1 MIPSFITLNRYH
13 SFMRMAALF
22 LAAAAL
28 AASGA
33 SAAPAAVCRGDLEPY
48 PAALCLYLRGEYERA
63 RAGFEAIVAK
73 DEARPETLKGRY
85 FLARSLMKLRRWE
98 EASGELIK
106 IYSLSP
112 AFYEEWSCDFL
123 LGEARRGMGLE

>member
-1 MIPSFITLNRYH
+1 
-13 SFMRMAALF
+13 MRSAAWVL
-22 LAAAAL
+22 LAAAL
-28 AASGA
+28 SASA
-33 SAAPAAVCRGDLEPY
+33 VEAAPAAICRGDLEPY
-48 PAALCLYLRGEYERA
+48 PAALCLYLRGAYEEA
-63 RAGFEAIVAK
+63 RVAFDAIVAK
-73 DEARPETLKGRY
+73 DEPRPETLKARY
-85 FLARSLMKLRRWE
+85 FLARALMKLRRWE

>member
-1 MIPSFITLNRYH
+1 MRTL
-13 SFMRMAALF
+13 AIV

-28 AASGA
+28 ALPAA
-33 SAAPAAVCRGDLEPY
+33 RAAAAPAAVCRGDLDPY
-48 PAALCLYLRGEYERA
+48 GAALCHYLRGDLDGA
-63 RAGFEAIVAK
+63 RAGFEAVVAK
-73 DEARPETLKGRY
+73 DEPRPETLKARY

-112 AFYEEWSCDFL
+112 SFYGEWSCDFL